1 MPYYMK
7 HLYILL
13 TAFLLTGCIKRA
25 SVEFAGTTP
34 GIKNGVFI
42 VKTAGDSTLYGE
54 NIKDGKFTMAA
65 KQLKY
70 PDYYR
75 MNITDND
82 NNDTHEPFE
91 IYLEDG
97 KYVIETQAG
106 QLYKYPKIT
115 SPSKIQDQLSAFY
128 TLTDKLSLDVQNEIK
143 QLKNDVK
150 TKGNSLSPA
159 AYTAL
164 LNKLTLAENN
174 LRANN
179 VNAFSQFVKQYP
191 NSVVTTH
198 LMSKLNYED
207 DPASFYAIYKTLTQ
221 EAKNTDEGKEIGEK
235 LSHLVK
241 LMPGVKAP
249 SISGN
254 TPDGKPFDPKAVN
267 GKVILVDFWRASNT
281 ISRQNH
287 QRMKDI
293 ISQFKNKNDLQVVSI
308 SLDTKA
314 DWWKTAVNEDSIDW
328 PQVSDLKG
336 DDSPNAANWS
346 VTTIPTY
353 YLLDSNW
360 NIIERNIDIGS
371 VYLETSDYL
380 KKHH

>member
-1 MPYYMK
+1 MK

-191 NSVVTTH
+191 NSVVSAH

-207 DPASFYAIYKTLTQ
+207 DPVSFYAIYKTLTQ

-353 YLLDSNW
+353 YLLDSKW

>member
-1 MPYYMK
+1 MK
-7 HLYILL
+7 YFYILL
-13 TAFLLTGCIKRA
+13 TAFILTGCVKRA
-25 SVEFAGTTP
+25 SIEFAGVTP

-42 VKTAGDSTLYGE
+42 VKTLGDSALYGE

-70 PDYYR
+70 PDYYK

-115 SPSKIQDQLSAFY
+115 SPSKIQEQLSAFY
-128 TLTDKLSLDVQNEIK
+128 TLTDKLSLDVQTEIK
-143 QLKNDVK
+143 QLNKDVK
-150 TKGNSLSPA
+150 DKGNSLSGA

-164 LNKLTLAENN
+164 LNKLSLAENK

-191 NSVVTTH
+191 NSVISTH

-207 DPASFYAIYKTLTQ
+207 DPVSFYAIYKTLTP
-221 EAKNTDEGKEIGEK
+221 EARNTDEGKEIGQK

-241 LMPGVKAP
+241 LVPGVKAP
-249 SISGN
+249 AIYGN
-254 TPDGKPFDPKAVN
+254 TPDGKPFDPKAVT
-267 GKVILVDFWRASNT
+267 GKVILVDFWRAGNS
-281 ISRQNH
+281 ISRENH

-293 ISQFKNKNDLQVVSI
+293 IGQLKNKNDLQVVSI

-314 DWWKTAVNEDSIDW
+314 DWWKNAINEDNINW

-346 VTTIPTY
+346 ITTIPTY
-353 YLLDSNW
+353 YLLDGSW

-371 VYLETSDYL
+371 IYLETSDYL